1 MRKSIDK
8 PLARLMGG
16 HKDSILI
23 KKIKN
28 EKEDISTENKE
39 TQKIIR
45 SYYKSLYHQ
54 NKKIWMKWIILYK
67 YIQGANIKSGSD
79 KPLKHSHNPQRNR
92 NSH

>member
-1 MRKSIDK
+1 
-8 PLARLMGG
+8 MGG

-54 NKKIWMKWIILYK
+54 NKKI
-67 YIQGANIKSGSD
+67 
-79 KPLKHSHNPQRNR
+79 
-92 NSH
+92 